1 MPTFIGDVRPT
12 PGARIALIASRWN
25 PRIVDALVEGAL
37 ACLREHGVAEDA
49 IDVIRVPGAWEI
61 PQAAEGFADR
71 GYAAI
76 LALGC
81 VIRGDTRHYEH
92 VADNCAQ
99 ALMRVALDRRII
111 VLNGVLAVE
120 RFDDALARA
129 GGVHGN
135 KGEEVALAALEMIDL
150 LKSADRISAS

>member
-12 PGARIALIASRWN
+12 PDARIALIASRWN

-37 ACLREHGVAEDA
+37 ACLREHGVADDA
-49 IDVIRVPGAWEI
+49 VDVIRVPGAWEI
-61 PQAAEGFADR
+61 PQAAERFADH

-120 RFDDALARA
+120 RHEDALARA
-129 GGVHGN
+129 GGAHGN

-150 LKSADRISAS
+150 FESAGRTPAV

>member
-25 PRIVDALVEGAL
+25 PRIVDALVDGAL
-37 ACLREHGVAEDA
+37 ACLREHGVPGDA

-61 PQAAEGFADR
+61 PQAAEYVADR

-120 RFDDALARA
+120 RHEDALARA
-129 GGVHGN
+129 GGAHGN

-150 LKSADRISAS
+150 WRKP